1 MKTKKLL
8 IMGPPGAGKGTQ
20 AANIVSKYGV
30 CHISTGDMFR
40 SAIKN
45 GTEMGKLAQKYIENG
60 ELVPDSVTVGIV
72 KERLSQQVILEKGFL
87 LDGFPRNLDQAH
99 SLDTILEELGY
110 NLDAV
115 INVSVLDEILIN
127 RIIGRRICRQCG
139 ATYHIEFNKPNVEG
153 VCNECGG
160 ELYIRKD
167 DTRETAENR
176 LNVYSTQTQPL
187 LDFYAERGLLVEI
200 DGDQAVS
207 KVFSDI
213 VEHLG
218 Q

>member
-1 MKTKKLL
+1 
-8 IMGPPGAGKGTQ
+8 MGPPGAGKGTQ

-72 KERLSQQVILEKGFL
+72 KERLSQQDILEKGFL

-187 LDFYAERGLLVEI
+187 LDIYAERGLLVEI

>member
-72 KERLSQQVILEKGFL
+72 KERLSQQDILEKGFL

-176 LNVYSTQTQPL
+176 LNVYSSQTQPL

>member
-1 MKTKKLL
+1 MKTKRLL

-20 AANIVSKYGV
+20 AANIVTKYGV

-60 ELVPDSVTVGIV
+60 ELVPDSVTIGIV
-72 KERLSQQVILEKGFL
+72 KERLALADCKEQGFL

-115 INVSVLDEILIN
+115 INVSVDNEILIS
-127 RIIGRRICRQCG
+127 RIIGRRICRSCG
-139 ATYHIEFNKPNVEG
+139 ATYHVEFNKPQTEG
-153 VCNECGG
+153 VCDSCGG

-176 LNVYSTQTQPL
+176 LNVYSSQTQPL

-200 DGDQAVS
+200 NGDQAVS

-213 VEHLG
+213 VEKLG
-218 Q
+218 E

>member
-72 KERLSQQVILEKGFL
+72 KERLSQQDILEKGFL

-110 NLDAV
+110 SLDAV

-213 VEHLG
+213 VERLG

>member
-1 MKTKKLL
+1 
-8 IMGPPGAGKGTQ
+8 MGPPGAGKGTQ

-30 CHISTGDMFR
+30 CHISTADMFR

-72 KERLSQQVILEKGFL
+72 KERLSQQDILEKGFL

>member
-1 MKTKKLL
+1 LKTKKLL

-72 KERLSQQVILEKGFL
+72 KERLSQQDILEKGFL

>member
-20 AANIVSKYGV
+20 AANIVSEYGL

-45 GTEMGKLAQKYIENG
+45 GTEMGKLAQSYIENG

-72 KERLSQQVILEKGFL
+72 KERLSQQDILEKGFL

-176 LNVYSTQTQPL
+176 LNVYSSQTQPL